1 MNPFLQYLNGNM
13 GYTQPAQPQVPP
25 AQPQESA
32 YVQQLRQQLEE
43 AQKMQRQFAS
53 QQQPMPQQVAPQQQI
68 MPPVQQDPQTQ
79 QVSPEG
85 QAMLALFEEFSNT
98 EDGKALVASIGKFN
112 SFCQSRIAKA
122 QNNS

>member
-43 AQKMQRQFAS
+43 AQNMQRQFAS
-53 QQQPMPQQVAPQQQI
+53 QQPMQPQVASQQQI

-85 QAMLALFEEFSNT
+85 QAMLVLFEEFSNT
-98 EDGKALVASIGKFN
+98 DDGKALVASIGKFN

>member
-43 AQKMQRQFAS
+43 AQNMQRQFAS
-53 QQQPMPQQVAPQQQI
+53 QQPMQPQVAPQQQI
-68 MPPVQQDPQTQ
+68 MPPAQQNQQTQ

-85 QAMLALFEEFSNT
+85 QAMLILFEEFSNT
-98 EDGKALVASIGKFN
+98 DDGKALVASIGKFN